1 MTGGVHRCIA
11 LHKSQLFRHR
21 IRYTGFEIKIPEYS
35 KTSKCSIMHIPI
47 VAVSVAS
54 NQELGQFSNI
64 LFVKVDKG
72 NRAVIMNKQDC
83 GEKL

>member
-1 MTGGVHRCIA
+1 
-11 LHKSQLFRHR
+11 
-21 IRYTGFEIKIPEYS
+21 
-35 KTSKCSIMHIPI
+35 MHIPI